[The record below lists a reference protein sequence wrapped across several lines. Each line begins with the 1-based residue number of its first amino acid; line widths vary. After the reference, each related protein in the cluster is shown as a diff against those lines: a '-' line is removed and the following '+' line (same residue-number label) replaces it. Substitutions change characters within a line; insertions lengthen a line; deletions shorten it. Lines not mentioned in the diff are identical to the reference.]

1 MRKSI
6 IAVLITLVLSTTV
19 IAASI
24 HYGTFQAKDGSG
36 RGSGIAIESGNYE
49 SCRATFIMTDGRIIS
64 LPRNSGKDSVYLS
77 GIDGIRCKG
86 RGSVTNPDKTKIY
99 GNATLV
105 VAPGPVTGLATLTIT
120 DNQNNVV
127 ATATLPTTTFRVS

>member
-24 HYGTFQAKDGSG
+24 HYGKFYAKDGSG
-36 RGSGIAIESGNYE
+36 RASGTAIESGNYE
-49 SCRATFIMTDGRIIS
+49 SCHATFIMTDGRIIS

>member
-6 IAVLITLVLSTTV
+6 IAILVALVLSTTT
-19 IAASI
+19 IAASL
-24 HYGTFQAKDGSG
+24 HHGTFQAKDGSG
-36 RGSGIAIESGNYE
+36 KASGTAIEFGSYE
-49 SCRATFIMTDGRIIS
+49 SCRATFVMADGRIIS
-64 LPRNSGKDSVYLS
+64 LPRNSGTDSVYLS

-86 RGSVTNPDKTKIY
+86 RGSVTNSDKTKIY
-99 GNATLV
+99 GDATLV

-127 ATATLPTTTFRVS
+127 AIATLPTTTFRVT